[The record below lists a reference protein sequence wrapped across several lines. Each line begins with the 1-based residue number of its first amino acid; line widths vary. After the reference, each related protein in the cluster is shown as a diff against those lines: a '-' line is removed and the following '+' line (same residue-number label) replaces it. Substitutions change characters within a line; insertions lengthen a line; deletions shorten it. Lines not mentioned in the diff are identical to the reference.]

1 MKLSLKNMSRLLGL
15 AAVAVT
21 ITAPQARADDVYPSR
36 PVTVVVPAAPGS
48 GTDLLAR
55 EVLTRLSQQLKQPF
69 VVDNKPGGSGVI
81 GTTHVV
87 RAAPDGYTLLW
98 SNGSFTVM
106 APALVKNI
114 PYDVSKDLVPVAQ
127 TAAGGVILSVS
138 KDFPANNL
146 QELVAHVKANP
157 GKYTYGSWGVGS
169 SGHLIM
175 EWLKKQTGMQITHV
189 PYRAPTQLL
198 SEMRSGV
205 LQIGW
210 TDPAAPVPFIES
222 GFIKGIAISGNARS
236 PRTAQI
242 PTMGEQGYRFDA
254 VGWFGVFAPA
264 GTPAAIVKRLSDEI
278 NKIQA
283 LPEMAQRMTF
293 LNFAPPPQISSDEF
307 RNIVVNDLKTWKSI
321 VTEAGITMEN

>member
-1 MKLSLKNMSRLLGL
+1 MERILKVASRWLGV
-15 AAVAVT
+15 VALV
-21 ITAPQARADDVYPSR
+21 AGFSPHGAQAQDAYPSR
-36 PVTVVVPAAPGS
+36 PVTVVVPAGAGS

-69 VVDNKPGGSGVI
+69 VVDNKPGGSGVV
-81 GTTHVV
+81 GTSHVV

-106 APALVKNI
+106 APALVKNM
-114 PYDVSKDLVPVAQ
+114 PYDVAKDLVPVIQ
-127 TAAGGVILSVS
+127 TVAGGVILSVN

-175 EWLKKQTGMQITHV
+175 EWLKKQTGMQINHV
-189 PYRAPTQLL
+189 PYRATPQLL
-198 SEMRSGV
+198 SELRAGV

-222 GFIKGIAISGNARS
+222 GFIKGIAISGNERG
-236 PRTAQI
+236 PRTKQI

-254 VGWFGVFAPA
+254 VGWFGLFAPA
-264 GTPAAIVKRLSDEI
+264 GTPAAIVKLLHDEI
-278 NKIQA
+278 SKIQR
-283 LPEMAQRMTF
+283 LPEMADRMTF
-293 LNFAPPPQISSDEF
+293 MNFGPPPMISSEAF
-307 RNIVVNDLKTWKSI
+307 SRIVVEDLKTWKSI
-321 VTEAGITMEN
+321 VTDAGITMDN